1 MTLNFRYL
9 DHMSLVY
16 KFSVSV
22 KKDKLDPGYIYLSL
36 YYFSPV
42 KVGEVVLQLFS
53 YISNVGDI
61 RTLVLSLMFSG
72 TDIEY

>member
-1 MTLNFRYL
+1 
-9 DHMSLVY
+9 MSLVY

-22 KKDKLDPGYIYLSL
+22 KKDKLDPMYIHLSRYYL
-36 YYFSPV
+36 SPV

-61 RTLVLSLMFSG
+61 RTLVL
-72 TDIEY
+72 

>member
-1 MTLNFRYL
+1 
-9 DHMSLVY
+9 MSLVY

-22 KKDKLDPGYIYLSL
+22 KKDKLDPRYIYLSL
-36 YYFSPV
+36 YYFCPV